1 MRQLTLPELRAEIEA
16 ALQAAEIVVG
26 TYRWPDGRTAP
37 ALFVGDP
44 PEGVT
49 VRGLE
54 VLIPATPESSIIP
67 IFAGSITIDRY
78 PVRAVAHDG
87 QSLTPIYRALAGAF
101 KGTAATQV
109 LQATAR
115 YPDQM
120 LVTIT
125 P

>member
-1 MRQLTLPELRAEIEA
+1 MRQLTLPELREA
-16 ALQAAEIVVG
+16 VEWALADADVVLG
-26 TYRWPDGRTAP
+26 TYRYPGGQETP
-37 ALFVGDP
+37 ALHVGDP

-54 VLIPATPESSIIP
+54 ILIPATPEPTVIST
-67 IFAGSITIDRY
+67 FAGAITIDHY
-78 PVRAVAHDG
+78 PVRAVSHDG
-87 QSLTPIYRALAGAF
+87 RTLTPVWQALATAF
-101 KGTAATQV
+101 RGTPAPQV
-109 LQATAR
+109 LQATDR